1 MPATTGA
8 EMRTLMNAARKPG
21 QRLDADVAQRAV
33 ALDGQGATGGE
44 GEEADD
50 HDGSADHRQCARA
63 HGDLGDQP
71 DDLLTEVHSGVW
83 DARQRPR
90 VEQDMV
96 ADLGEEVDWPS
107 GFPEQPRI
115 YRLYRHRRYPVVIR
129 MPMAVTSTLITNS
142 AMNAYTTVSLTALPT
157 ALAPPPLIV
166 NPR

>member
-8 EMRTLMNAARKPG
+8 RDAHVDERREEAG

-33 ALDGQGATGGE
+33 ALDGQGATRGE

-50 HDGSADHRQCARA
+50 HDGSADHRQCACA

-71 DDLLTEVHSGVW
+71 DDLLAEVHSGVR
-83 DARQRPR
+83 DACQRPR

-96 ADLGEEVDWPS
+96 TDLGEEVDWPS